1 MVPTRHPPYRY
12 TPWKVKMGKSK
23 LWRPN
28 VPCKQNLGLW
38 TTTHPLGNTAWDIF
52 QTTFLTSSLLYVL
65 ISDFRAALQLLLSS
79 WTRRLC
85 TAWSSRKFRS
95 RAFGQNTCRRRI
107 GPTSLRKKS
116 LSCPLSSIQPGVQ
129 GSHRKLSSSFWKK
142 LFLTKMHFVFV
153 CLWTSYWMSLTDH
166 FVSLQ
171 WKGDYIYYSVAD

>member
-1 MVPTRHPPYRY
+1 M
-12 TPWKVKMGKSK
+12 KSK
-23 LWRPN
+23 SSPKNGEKQTLKPN

-79 WTRRLC
+79 WTRRLY
-85 TAWSSRKFRS
+85 TAWSSLLRICS
-95 RAFGQNTCRRRI
+95 QAFGQNTRPRRI

-116 LSCPLSSIQPGVQ
+116 FSCTLSSIQPGVH

-142 LFLTKMHFVFV
+142 LFLAKMHFVFV
-153 CLWTSYWMSLTDH
+153 FLWTSYWMSLTDH